1 MQPSRCGCVERAV
14 DAEACAAARETTVTK
29 EQSMN
34 SRVGLAV
41 VAGMLTLGLA
51 ACGGDKKE
59 TSGSATQGAPAAA
72 APAKAVS
79 TGATEFGVPECDEY
93 LTKYLG
99 CVESKVPE
107 AARGMVRQQL
117 DATKAS
123 WKQAAATPEGRAGLA
138 TACKQALEAT
148 KQAMAAYGCTW

>member
-1 MQPSRCGCVERAV
+1 
-14 DAEACAAARETTVTK
+14 
-29 EQSMN
+29 MN
-34 SRVGLAV
+34 SRVVLTV
-41 VAGMLTLGLA
+41 VAGVLTLGLA

-59 TSGSATQGAPAAA
+59 TAGSAAQGAPAAA
-72 APAKAVS
+72 APAKAAS
-79 TGATEFGVPECDEY
+79 TGGATEFGVPECDEY
-93 LTKYLG
+93 LTKYLA
-99 CVESKVPE
+99 CVDSKVPE